1 MKQRDESSAM
11 KPPIG
16 EGVRFCV
23 MDIFSRTF
31 RWIAATLT
39 AMMLL
44 GPLAP
49 AAHAC
54 IGMSTSSMSGHL
66 TAASDDAL
74 TPASSESPEPV
85 HAHHDGAPTHD
96 SEASTASKIE
106 SGPSHDCNGPCTG
119 SDCCSMQATPT
130 SRSDGFLAERV
141 SSVSL
146 TVSATAKRFTP
157 LFPRAD
163 RAPPQPTQP
172 DLFPSLLS
180 VRLHVWTATFL
191 T

>member
-1 MKQRDESSAM
+1 MKQRANPRAL

-16 EGVRFCV
+16 EGVHLSV
-23 MDIFSRTF
+23 MDISSSTF

-39 AMMLL
+39 AVMLL
-44 GPLAP
+44 GPVAP

-66 TAASDDAL
+66 TAASHDSM

-85 HAHHDGAPTHD
+85 HAHHDGAATHN
-96 SEASTASKIE
+96 SEASTASRIE
-106 SGPSHDCNGPCTG
+106 SSPSHDCNGPCMG

-130 SRSDGFLAERV
+130 SQSDGFLAERV

-146 TVSATAKRFTP
+146 TVSAVAKRFTP

-163 RAPPQPTQP
+163 RAPPRPTQP

-180 VRLHVWTATFL
+180 ARLHVWMATFL